1 MSLSLYKCVGNSGRE
16 SILEFAFHGNLAVC
30 CGVELVYSS
39 VLEFAFHGNLQV
51 CFGVELVH
59 YSFDS

>member
-16 SILEFAFHGNLAVC
+16 SILEFAFHGNLGVC

-39 VLEFAFHGNLQV
+39 VLEFAFQDNLWV
-51 CFGVELVH
+51 CCGAELVH
-59 YSFDS
+59 YSFGS